1 MMTPEETRVLA
12 FLRQHLTATVAEL
25 ADACLSGATPDWV
38 DRVIANL
45 DWFGYVTVYQG
56 QGAAKAVV
64 QITDQGLKHAGH

>member
-1 MMTPEETRVLA
+1 MMTPEEARVLA

-25 ADACLSGATPDWV
+25 ASACLSGATPDWV

-56 QGAAKAVV
+56 QGTATAVV
-64 QITDQGLKHAGH
+64 QITDEGLKHAGH